1 MFFVVLLGV
10 TTFQRGVLRQGG
22 GRARY
27 IPSETVFINVCS
39 EAHRAL
45 LVLSRLEKLE
55 RDMA

>member
-22 GRARY
+22 RARH
-27 IPSETVFINVCS
+27 IPSETVFHNVCS